1 MNTKTL
7 SKISLI
13 INKMGISSMLNDI
26 DFTKQVSN
34 EELGKM
40 LIKGILDNFYK
51 AENEF
56 IDLIASVKGIS
67 KEDAENYD
75 VIKFV
80 MDLLQDEKIKDFL
93 KLM

>member
-1 MNTKTL
+1 MNTKIL

-13 INKMGISSMLNDI
+13 INKMGISSMINDI
-26 DFTKQVSN
+26 DFTKQISN
-34 EELGKM
+34 DELGKM
-40 LIKGILDNFYK
+40 LVKGVLDNFYK

-67 KEDAENYD
+67 IEEAAEYD
-75 VIKFV
+75 VIEFV
-80 MDLLQDEKIKDFL
+80 IDLLKNEKIKDFL

>member
-1 MNTKTL
+1 MNVKIL
-7 SKISLI
+7 SKISMI
-13 INKMGISSMLNDI
+13 INKMEISSMLNDV
-26 DFTKQVSN
+26 DFTKEISN

-40 LIKGILDNFYK
+40 LIKAIIDNFYK

-67 KEDAENYD
+67 KEEAENID
-75 VIKFV
+75 VIEFV
-80 MDLLQDEKIKDFL
+80 MELLKDEKIKSFL

>member
-1 MNTKTL
+1 MNTKIL
-7 SKISLI
+7 SKISLV
-13 INKMGISSMLNDI
+13 INKMEISSMLNDI
-26 DFTKQVSN
+26 DFTKQISN

-67 KEDAENYD
+67 KEEATDYD

-80 MDLLQDEKIKDFL
+80 MDLMKDERVKDFL

>member
-1 MNTKTL
+1 MNVKIL
-7 SKISLI
+7 SKISMI
-13 INKMGISSMLNDI
+13 INKMEISSMLNDV
-26 DFTKQVSN
+26 DFTKEISN

-40 LIKGILDNFYK
+40 LIKAIIDNFYK

-67 KEDAENYD
+67 KEEAENVD
-75 VIKFV
+75 VIEFV
-80 MDLLQDEKIKDFL
+80 MELLKDEKIKSFL